1 MEVTRWRAAMRM
13 QVDDDR
19 SDEEQ
24 CGRRG
29 RDSRGQAQ
37 TNPNPHPLRYW
48 MQIIVDKSIGIKRYC
63 SQRRS
68 SSFSPEK
75 VLHRKE
81 VVRIFPGKGTTGKGG
96 QCYISQEKGT
106 GEKGC

>member
-1 MEVTRWRAAMRM
+1 MGVTRWRAAMRM

-19 SDEEQ
+19 SDEGR
-24 CGRRG
+24 CGRRD

-68 SSFSPEK
+68 SSFSPGK
-75 VLHRKE
+75 VLPEKE
-81 VVRIFPGKGTTGKGG
+81 VNVIFPQG
-96 QCYISQEKGT
+96 KGT

>member
-1 MEVTRWRAAMRM
+1 
-13 QVDDDR
+13 VDDER
-19 SDEEQ
+19 PK
-24 CGRRG
+24 GG
-29 RDSRGQAQ
+29 GG
-37 TNPNPHPLRYW
+37 LRYW
-48 MQIIVDKSIGIKRYC
+48 LRIIVDKSIGIKRYC

-81 VVRIFPGKGTTGKGG
+81 VVSIFPG
-96 QCYISQEKGT
+96 KGT

>member
-1 MEVTRWRAAMRM
+1 M
-13 QVDDDR
+13 DDER
-19 SDEEQ
+19 PK
-24 CGRRG
+24 GG
-29 RDSRGQAQ
+29 GG
-37 TNPNPHPLRYW
+37 LRYW
-48 MQIIVDKSIGIKRYC
+48 LRIIVDKSIGIKRYC

-81 VVRIFPGKGTTGKGG
+81 VNAIFPQG
-96 QCYISQEKGT
+96 KGT